1 VNNSGDISWRKNRVF
16 LSEVFRFEDLG
27 FELITQGLY
36 RAFFQDMDIGELNV
50 EELRFRAIRR
60 ADNEVGLAT
69 IHSAMSV
76 QGISETPGP
85 LDSASFSTGKM
96 TETGGGIER
105 ELRRRLRQ

>member
-1 VNNSGDISWRKNRVF
+1 MVLRRRDLHLKVPASSWSDTEERRK
-16 LSEVFRFEDLG
+16 
-27 FELITQGLY
+27 
-36 RAFFQDMDIGELNV
+36 
-50 EELRFRAIRR
+50 LRFRIATIAR

-69 IHSAMSV
+69 IHSAMNV

-85 LDSASFSTGKM
+85 LDSASFSAWKK